1 MNNLIRQTYTQERL
15 AAFQLEP
22 GGEGSSSNTN
32 TKLLLKEAKNL
43 LWSEW
48 TTLPNIKQTYEVMY
62 DEMLDAG
69 IAISLLIPIFTDI
82 DGNPVDKKM
91 FWSEA
96 IHQNHQTWMDL
107 VC

>member
-1 MNNLIRQTYTQERL
+1 
-15 AAFQLEP
+15 
-22 GGEGSSSNTN
+22 
-32 TKLLLKEAKNL
+32 
-43 LWSEW
+43 
-48 TTLPNIKQTYEVMY
+48 MY

-96 IHQNHQTWMDL
+96 IHQNHKTWMDF
-107 VC
+107 VCR